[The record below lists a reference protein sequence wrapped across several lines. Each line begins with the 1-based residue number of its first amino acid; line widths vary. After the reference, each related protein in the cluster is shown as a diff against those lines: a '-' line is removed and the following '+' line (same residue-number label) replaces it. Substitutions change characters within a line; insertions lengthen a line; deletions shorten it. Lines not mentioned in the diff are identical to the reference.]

1 MRVREKEITIKR
13 EKVINLKIKIDA
25 VREMVRES
33 KIERKKESQSEKER
47 DK

>member
-1 MRVREKEITIKR
+1 MRVREKEITINR
-13 EKVINLKIKIDA
+13 EKVINLRIKIDA